1 LKGFTERQKAFTE
14 HLYGG
19 QSSLPDVSAASER
32 EGMDM
37 IVVETLDLEKDGDV
51 DSSVSLSPGFGR
63 QAGRWLL

>member
-1 LKGFTERQKAFTE
+1 M
-14 HLYGG
+14 
-19 QSSLPDVSAASER
+19 PDVSAASER

-51 DSSVSLSPGFGR
+51 DSLVSLSPGFGR

>member
-1 LKGFTERQKAFTE
+1 
-14 HLYGG
+14 
-19 QSSLPDVSAASER
+19 
-32 EGMDM
+32 MDM